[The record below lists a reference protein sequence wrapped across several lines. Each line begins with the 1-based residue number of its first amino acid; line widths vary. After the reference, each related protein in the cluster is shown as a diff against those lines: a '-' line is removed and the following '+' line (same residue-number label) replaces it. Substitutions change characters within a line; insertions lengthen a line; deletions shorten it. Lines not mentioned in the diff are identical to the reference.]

1 MDGSAACSTAE
12 ASSSRQQQ
20 PRGLGLPRHALNR
33 SQGQSSPLPMT
44 QYPWMSSA
52 TSWLHLNQE
61 DLEHVS
67 RSAPPS
73 ALTDLVTF
81 GQTHASSTAAAPSL
95 LLQTTDRRRLSR
107 RSSPT
112 SSTSSAIDLHVA
124 ETLDLRQLS
133 DSPSSDQ
140 YDFCGADS
148 PPSHILHFD
157 RPPNA
162 RQRSIAEDSILA
174 RQIHLSTLDMQVAA
188 AHAAVIAA
196 SERHRLL
203 LAQRA
208 VLRAQICRDR
218 NRLQPALYLPAET
231 LAEIFAYCAQDD
243 IYAVWKLSAVCFD
256 WHVAAVAYPR
266 LWCRIVVPTHL
277 PPVEQIH
284 ITRLWVQRTSTVQGL
299 DIRYRAV
306 EDSIRYVST
315 TFEEIMMIL
324 SAELS
329 RWKHFDLETNLEDC
343 IHIAVRLSSGAAPNL
358 ETFLVREPEF
368 QGTKRNRRLLP
379 CKMLTL
385 GPAPNLSRVALHTS
399 AWPTATFLRGLT
411 TLSLSSGRIK
421 PMVDLWR
428 VLDACEDLEELTLR
442 LPVDH
447 DFDPPGRG
455 RTSPLKLERLHTL
468 SGNSMVL
475 ALLPHLLVPSLEV
488 LYVNDVDAFI
498 LMRTLNVLDL
508 RSNPPL
514 HTLRLRSCRLVSGTT
529 GLSLK
534 SIKRLEFYESEVD
547 DNFSLPLHAY
557 RGYIVYVREDALR
570 RLVEARNPTTPN
582 AMCAGGAPAVGLPAR
597 IKMVEVRNCRRVRPQ
612 FTEWIQ
618 ERLGRVSDRFHLPS
632 CSAASAHEE
641 QTCAHAH
648 GPQSGS
654 SSLTPLSPV
663 EGHGEPSGS
672 GAGVLDVEMGMV
684 I

>member
-1 MDGSAACSTAE
+1 
-12 ASSSRQQQ
+12 
-20 PRGLGLPRHALNR
+20 
-33 SQGQSSPLPMT
+33 MT

-547 DNFSLPLHAY
+547 DNFFHSLSMPTAGTSSWIRPY
-557 RGYIVYVREDALR
+557 RTWALPSLEVVILSNAQYVREDALR